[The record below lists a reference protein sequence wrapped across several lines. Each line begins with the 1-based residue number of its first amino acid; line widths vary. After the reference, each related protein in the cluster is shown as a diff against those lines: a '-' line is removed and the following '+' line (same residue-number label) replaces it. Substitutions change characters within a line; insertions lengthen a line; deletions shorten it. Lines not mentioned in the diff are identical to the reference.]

1 VNRKMLETVLTSPGR
16 ETIQLISKV

>member
-1 VNRKMLETVLTSPGR
+1 MLETVLTSPGR